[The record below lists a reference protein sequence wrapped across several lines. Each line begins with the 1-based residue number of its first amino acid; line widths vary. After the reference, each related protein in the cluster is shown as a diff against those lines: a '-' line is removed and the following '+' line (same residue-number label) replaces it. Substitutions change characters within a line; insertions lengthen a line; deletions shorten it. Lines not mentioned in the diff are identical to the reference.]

1 MFSAT
6 QYTPDQPRVLPD
18 GTLDL
23 RDGPVFSDRELR
35 NEPSVPVAGPKL
47 CCPSSCTLVDGPV
60 FSEDELRNW

>member
-6 QYTPDQPRVLPD
+6 HYTPDQPRVLPD

-23 RDGPVFSDRELR
+23 RDGPVFSDQELR

-47 CCPSSCTLVDGPV
+47 CCSCTLVDGPV